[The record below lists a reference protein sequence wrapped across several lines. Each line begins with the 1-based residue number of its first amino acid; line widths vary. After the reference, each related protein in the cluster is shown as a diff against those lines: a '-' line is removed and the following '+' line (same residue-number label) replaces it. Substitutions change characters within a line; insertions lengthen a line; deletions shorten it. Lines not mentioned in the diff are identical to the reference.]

1 MSRDH
6 GKCMDT
12 PKTIVYISKWIK
24 SLFEMMIW
32 QTSSNKIDSRHQKET
47 NCSAGVDIMSYSI
60 SPIQLLRQILEMG
73 EFKLQ
78 PSVFPYVRP
87 VLDSIHRYFYNFIT
101 QENSRLI
108 FKISRIL
115 LLLAHQCRHM
125 YVRITRITK
134 PR

>member
-1 MSRDH
+1 
-6 GKCMDT
+6 
-12 PKTIVYISKWIK
+12 
-24 SLFEMMIW
+24 
-32 QTSSNKIDSRHQKET
+32 
-47 NCSAGVDIMSYSI
+47 MSYSI

-73 EFKLQ
+73 ELKLQ

-87 VLDSIHRYFYNFIT
+87 VHYSGQHTSALT

-125 YVRITRITK
+125 YARITRITK

>member
-1 MSRDH
+1 
-6 GKCMDT
+6 
-12 PKTIVYISKWIK
+12 
-24 SLFEMMIW
+24 
-32 QTSSNKIDSRHQKET
+32 
-47 NCSAGVDIMSYSI
+47 MSYSI

-73 EFKLQ
+73 ELKLQ

-87 VLDSIHRYFYNFIT
+87 VHYSGQHTSALT

-108 FKISRIL
+108 FKITLSRIL

-125 YVRITRITK
+125 YASITRITK